1 MQLSAYGEDK
11 EWWVGYLSKAF
22 KLLSVYKQKKCICD
36 SELSVGN
43 DPHGNSRASMKYK
56 NDGNF
61 LSITTNKR
69 MDGRT
74 DR

>member
-1 MQLSAYGEDK
+1 MYLSVYGEDK
-11 EWWVGYLSKAF
+11 KWCVGYLSESF
-22 KLLSVYKQKKCICD
+22 KLLSVYKQKKCISD
-36 SELSVGN
+36 FELSVGN
-43 DPHGNSRASMKYK
+43 DPHGISRASMKYK

-69 MDGRT
+69 TDGMK